1 MNAEELAPA
10 IGQRG
15 VIVGRTGTGKSTL
28 ARVLVYAMAQRQPL
42 VIIDPK
48 GDFAPP
54 VPCMALTGAGQSL
67 RGRNIIYRPSLD
79 SDVVSDVDS
88 ILRSVY
94 NAGNCAVYI
103 DELFGIQEKG
113 NYPPALLP
121 LYTRGRSRGITVL
134 GAVQRPCK
142 VPLETISECDRHYT
156 FALQM
161 GDDRR
166 RMAEVSGRAG
176 RGVPPRYHFWY
187 SVTNAEEDAS
197 IPDAPLTLRMPE

>member
-1 MNAEELAPA
+1 MNLDTIAPA
-10 IGQRG
+10 PGQRG

-28 ARVLVYAMAQRQPL
+28 ARALVYMMATRQRL

-48 GDFAPP
+48 GDFSPP
-54 VPCMALTGAGQSL
+54 VPCTLITAPGQAV
-67 RGRNIIYRPSLD
+67 RARNIIYRPSID

-103 DELFGIQEKG
+103 DELFGVQEKG
-113 NYPPALLP
+113 NYPSALLP
-121 LYTRGRSRGITVL
+121 IYTRGRSRGITVL

-142 VPLETISECDRHYT
+142 VPLECISECDRHYT

-176 RGVPPRYHFWY
+176 LGIPPRYHFWY
-187 SVTNAEEDAS
+187 SVTNAEEDET
-197 IPDAPLTLRMPE
+197 IPDAPLTLRMPD